1 VPFSTFYIPFPM
13 LITTILLC
21 IIPIVSKVKRPTTLI
36 TPNFTIVV
44 SFMETICLIVLVAE
58 AKVYGIVPTFYLA
71 IVGLVFLGAG
81 NAFFMLM
88 YT

>member
-1 VPFSTFYIPFPM
+1 
-13 LITTILLC
+13 
-21 IIPIVSKVKRPTTLI
+21 
-36 TPNFTIVV
+36 
-44 SFMETICLIVLVAE
+44 METICLIVLVAE